1 MGSTVYKYMMK
12 KYPDRFNNKQF
23 KKYLYN
29 RQRQVLFKMVNNKY
43 EKLLTDREVKKLYS
57 IIDKNSFLFKWEK
70 GDVLLLDNKRWAHS
84 RMNIKL
90 NDNRKIITCFG
101 NMYDIRNYNKTFS
114 KL

>member
-43 EKLLTDREVKKLYS
+43 EKLLTDQEVKKLYS
-57 IIDKNSFLFKWEK
+57 IIDKNSFLFKWKKVMLLEIIK
-70 GDVLLLDNKRWAHS
+70 GLWAHS

-90 NDNRKIITCFG
+90 NDNRKIITCLKYL
-101 NMYDIRNYNKTFS
+101 YDIRNYNKTFS